1 MPQPI
6 VAGVDGSAESLAAA
20 AWAAREAVRRSLPLH
35 LLHASHWSPPGARSD
50 AGEAVPRHA
59 ARRILHEAGEHIAR
73 TCPGVLVTD
82 TQVDGPASTALLHA
96 ADQADLLVLG
106 SRGHGGSSL
115 LERCRELGGG
125 FAGFLVGS
133 VAQTVVARA
142 SRPVVLVRAGEEP
155 EDEHLPNHEGNAS
168 TRTPPC
174 HEVVLGLDLADP
186 CDEVIGFAFEA
197 AQVRGAT
204 LHAVSTWTGPS
215 PLSLGPGEIGLLD
228 PLQLDEE
235 WRRFLS
241 AVLQPWREKFPDVEV
256 SQTVT
261 EGKAGARLVY
271 ASSGASLLVV
281 GHRIRG
287 AALGFRTGPVAHT
300 VIHHANC
307 PIAVVAH
314 D

>member
-20 AWAAREAVRRSLPLH
+20 AWAAREAVRRGLPLH
-35 LLHASHWSPPGARSD
+35 LLHVSNWSPPGARSD
-50 AGEAVPRHA
+50 AGEAVRRHA
-59 ARRILHEAGEHIAR
+59 ARRILHEAAEHITR

-82 TQVDGPASTALLHA
+82 ARVDGPAGTALLHA
-96 ADQADLLVLG
+96 ADQAELLVLG
-106 SRGHGGSSL
+106 SRGLS
-115 LERCRELGGG
+115 G
-125 FAGFLVGS
+125 FTGFLIGS
-133 VAQTVVARA
+133 VAQAVVARA

-155 EDEHLPNHEGNAS
+155 EDEHLPDQEGNAS
-168 TRTPPC
+168 TRTPYR
-174 HEVVLGLDLADP
+174 EVVLGLDLADP
-186 CDEVIGFAFEA
+186 CDEVIGFAFTA

-204 LHAVSTWTGPS
+204 LHAVSAWTGSS

-228 PLQLDEE
+228 DAPQLDEE
-235 WRRFLS
+235 WRGFLS

-256 SQTVT
+256 SQTVA
-261 EGKAGARLVY
+261 EGKAGSRLVY

-281 GHRIRG
+281 GRRIRD